1 MNKKCQNYG
10 GHFDPDKKTQKI
22 KELESIISSPNFWNQ
37 SNTGDTI
44 AELNEL
50 KKNFNQVQDLKNK
63 IQNNLEM
70 LLLLKESPDKD
81 LFEVLL
87 SETKEIENLIE
98 EISLI
103 LLLKI
108 LLNRI
113 RGRLISK

>member
-50 KKNFNQVQDLKNK
+50 KKN
-63 IQNNLEM
+63 
-70 LLLLKESPDKD
+70 
-81 LFEVLL
+81 
-87 SETKEIENLIE
+87 LIGMCMDDA
-98 EISLI
+98 LGI
-103 LLLKI
+103 LD
-108 LLNRI
+108 
-113 RGRLISK
+113 